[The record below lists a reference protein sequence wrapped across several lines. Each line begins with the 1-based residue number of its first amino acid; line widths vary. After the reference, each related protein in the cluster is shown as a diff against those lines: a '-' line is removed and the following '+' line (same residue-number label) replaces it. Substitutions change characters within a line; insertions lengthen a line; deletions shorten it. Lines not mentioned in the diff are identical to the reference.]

1 MDSTTEASRCIRN
14 IPPVHYLMKVES
26 YSLLSNSNENYHSSS
41 FQVGDYKWR
50 LSFYPNGDKSLPSGW
65 EVNVNFTLLV
75 YNHKHD
81 NYLTFQGMRRFHELK
96 KEWGFEQ
103 IESLETFKDVCNG
116 YLFNDSCA
124 FGADVFVM
132 KHTLNSETLSVFRR
146 EDLTNPTFRW
156 EIKEFSKMDKSIISK
171 KFCSGETH
179 WYICSSKTMYLS
191 IYPNGKSSKDGKA
204 FSIFLS
210 LDDDDDSAH
219 NNSTIY
225 AEFYLRV
232 IDQLNSKHE
241 EGAVNRWF
249 SGCKGWGVPEF
260 MLLEDLHKSSNGYI
274 VKDSLIVK
282 VEVEFSI
289 MSRTKSGL
297 ELRYRRITSDSKP

>member
-1 MDSTTEASRCIRN
+1 
-14 IPPVHYLMKVES
+14 MKITIV
-26 YSLLSNSNENYHSSS
+26 LLSKLETTN
-41 FQVGDYKWR
+41 
-50 LSFYPNGDKSLPSGW
+50 
-65 EVNVNFTLLV
+65 
-75 YNHKHD
+75 
-81 NYLTFQGMRRFHELK
+81 GMRRFHELK

-179 WYICSSKTMYLS
+179 WYLS
-191 IYPNGKSSKDGKA
+191 IYPKGKSSKDGKA

-210 LDDDDDSAH
+210 LDDDDDGAH

-274 VKDSLIVK
+274 VKDSLIV
-282 VEVEFSI
+282 EVEFSI
-289 MSRTKSGL
+289 MSRTKVSN
-297 ELRYRRITSDSKP
+297 S